1 MEGPERPAG
10 GQTPALAGKGEMRKL
25 KKIARAV
32 VRHRVFILVLAAL
45 LLIPSALG
53 AVGTYINYD
62 ILSYLPPQLDSMVGE
77 KCLDE
82 DFGLAS
88 TAMVTVEGLPYTQ
101 IKEMKEEMEAVPGV
115 TQVFWLNDVL
125 DPSVPPEMLPSD
137 LKNFLYGENDSTL
150 LLVRFEG
157 ASASASTMNAIS
169 QLKKI
174 LRQGC
179 FMGGVSVILEDTK
192 DLINSEIPWY
202 ILCAVAGSLLVLLLA
217 MKNTAVPFI
226 FLLGILF
233 PIAYNFGSN
242 ILFGQIS
249 YVTMALALVL
259 QLGVTMDFSIFLLHR
274 YQEEKA
280 GGRADEEAMVGAICK
295 TFSSITASSLTTIA
309 GFLALCTMNILLGR
323 DIGLVMAKGVAL
335 GVLCTLTVLPS
346 LILCLRGVID
356 RHTHP
361 TFIPRLHRLAGF
373 VTSHHRPILAL
384 FLVLFIPFALA
395 QSKVEVYY
403 KLFDSLPQDMTGIVG
418 TKKLSEDFG
427 MMTSHF
433 VLVRDD
439 LSSEE
444 ARQLSSQLE
453 EIDGVTQVICLDKY
467 LGPFIPRDALPQD
480 VRDLAS
486 AGGHNLILVNSA
498 YDSGTD
504 QLAAQLG
511 QMETILKAADPDAL
525 ITGDGP
531 LTNDLIEVCAV
542 DFANVSVTSILAVF
556 LIVALSFQSV
566 SIPVLLVVAIEAAI
580 YINLGIPYFSGTVLP
595 FIANIVLGT
604 IQLGATVDYAILM
617 TTRFREELSGGLTA
631 KQAARAALEN
641 CSQSILSSGL
651 SFFAATVGVSLVSR
665 MDILKSLCALIRRGA
680 LISMGVILIV
690 LPCLLITFEP
700 IIRKTTRRWAAP
712 VPKERVTP

>member
-226 FLLGILF
+226 L
-233 PIAYNFGSN
+233 
-242 ILFGQIS
+242 
-249 YVTMALALVL
+249 L

-346 LILCLRGVID
+346 LILCLRGAID

-511 QMETILKAADPDAL
+511 QMETILKATDPDAL

-617 TTRFREELSGGLTA
+617 TTRFREELSGGLAA

-665 MDILKSLCALIRRGA
+665 MDILKSLCALISRGA

>member
-1 MEGPERPAG
+1 
-10 GQTPALAGKGEMRKL
+10 
-25 KKIARAV
+25 
-32 VRHRVFILVLAAL
+32 
-45 LLIPSALG
+45 
-53 AVGTYINYD
+53 
-62 ILSYLPPQLDSMVGE
+62 
-77 KCLDE
+77 
-82 DFGLAS
+82 
-88 TAMVTVEGLPYTQ
+88 
-101 IKEMKEEMEAVPGV
+101 
-115 TQVFWLNDVL
+115 
-125 DPSVPPEMLPSD
+125 
-137 LKNFLYGENDSTL
+137 
-150 LLVRFEG
+150 
-157 ASASASTMNAIS
+157 
-169 QLKKI
+169 
-174 LRQGC
+174 
-179 FMGGVSVILEDTK
+179 
-192 DLINSEIPWY
+192 
-202 ILCAVAGSLLVLLLA
+202 
-217 MKNTAVPFI
+217 
-226 FLLGILF
+226 
-233 PIAYNFGSN
+233 
-242 ILFGQIS
+242 
-249 YVTMALALVL
+249 
-259 QLGVTMDFSIFLLHR
+259 
-274 YQEEKA
+274 
-280 GGRADEEAMVGAICK
+280 
-295 TFSSITASSLTTIA
+295 
-309 GFLALCTMNILLGR
+309 MNILLGR
-323 DIGLVMAKGVAL
+323 DIGLVMAKGVTL

-346 LILCLRGVID
+346 LILCLRGGID

-444 ARQLSSQLE
+444 MRQLSSRLE

-511 QMETILKAADPDAL
+511 QMEAILKAADPDAL

-556 LIVALSFQSV
+556 LIVALSFQSI
-566 SIPVLLVVAIEAAI
+566 SIPVLLVAAIEAAI

-631 KQAARAALEN
+631 RQAARAALEN

-665 MDILKSLCALIRRGA
+665 MDILKSLCALISRGA